1 MKPLVTFAL
10 VLVLI
15 YICSGTVQ
23 SAAAT
28 PDEGRRVSE
37 KGIAINVTPVQL
49 PARKPPARDF
59 PVLQTLS
66 VTDFGAVPDD
76 GNDDLAGVR
85 AAMSKAQDLR
95 EPTAVVLPKGTY
107 DLFLPADADRD
118 LIYGTTRNCLAFYQ
132 ASKIILDGQ
141 GSTIMIHEPTLGFL
155 TLLAC
160 KDMVVRNFIVDW
172 ETPPF
177 AQGFVRSVDREAGW
191 FELEETPGFMSLEA
205 PLWQEENRKGYDS
218 IRWGMLKDRVVP
230 GRMKANVRNAIF
242 LKHWEKIGT
251 LRFRLHLRNRACLED
266 FEIGDPYVHVDR
278 NGGGLCIFSH
288 CERVTIE
295 NITSYTSP
303 GLDYGGAH
311 SSEIG
316 LFKCRVLVKP
326 GYRHTSN
333 ADGMHFSQH
342 RIGPWVEGCTFEG
355 MADDGA
361 NLYAHPTNV
370 VRVISDKD
378 FEIGFTV
385 DWRPGDQVMGLEPKK
400 GKVLGVAGVVSA
412 PMDRQKGTTRLV
424 LDGPIP
430 GMQPG
435 EHKDKEATYF
445 LNLNLSS
452 SNFVFRNNT
461 FRNVRRFGILMQ
473 SHDGIV
479 EGNTFENVS
488 ASAIVVRNSSG
499 WPEGFATGNIAI
511 RGNTIR
517 NCNFDHNVRAY
528 NTGDITVYV
537 RRLDGR
543 NGLSRA
549 ISRVEIQDNTIINTR
564 RRAINLASATDVT
577 VTGNVIRCEDP
588 KAPSHDDAAVTPIRL
603 CDVDRV
609 TIRDNAIIEP
619 RPVRPGG
626 VTIEGECT
634 AVDVRGNRFEESNK

>member
-1 MKPLVTFAL
+1 V
-10 VLVLI
+10 
-15 YICSGTVQ
+15 
-23 SAAAT
+23 
-28 PDEGRRVSE
+28 R
-37 KGIAINVTPVQL
+37 GIDQ
-49 PARKPPARDF
+49 
-59 PVLQTLS
+59 
-66 VTDFGAVPDD
+66 
-76 GNDDLAGVR
+76 
-85 AAMSKAQDLR
+85 
-95 EPTAVVLPKGTY
+95 
-107 DLFLPADADRD
+107 
-118 LIYGTTRNCLAFYQ
+118 
-132 ASKIILDGQ
+132 
-141 GSTIMIHEPTLGFL
+141 
-155 TLLAC
+155 
-160 KDMVVRNFIVDW
+160 
-172 ETPPF
+172 
-177 AQGFVRSVDREAGW
+177 EAGW
-191 FELEETPGFMSLEA
+191 FEFEETPGFMSLED
-205 PLWQEENRKGYDS
+205 PVWQEENRKGYDS

-230 GRMKANVRNAIF
+230 GRMKANVRNAVF
-242 LKHWEKIGT
+242 LERWEKIGSR
-251 LRFRLHLRNRACLED
+251 RFRLHLRNKGCLED
-266 FEIGDPYVHVDR
+266 LEIGDPYVHVDR

-288 CERVTIE
+288 CERVAIE
-295 NITSYTSP
+295 NITTYTSP

-316 LFKCRVLVKP
+316 LFNCRVLLKP
-326 GYRHTSN
+326 GYWHTSN

-370 VRVISDKD
+370 VRVISDKE

-385 DWRPGDQVMGLEPKK
+385 DWRPGDKVMGFEPKK
-400 GKVLGVAGVVSA
+400 GEVLGVARVVSA
-412 PMDRQKGTTRLV
+412 PMARKNDTTHFV

-435 EHKDKEATYF
+435 EHKDEEATYF

-499 WPEGFATGNIAI
+499 WPEGFATGNIVI

-517 NCNFDHNVRAY
+517 DCNFDHNVRGY

-549 ISRVEIQDNTIINTR
+549 ISQVEIRDNTIVNTR
-564 RRAINLASATDVT
+564 RRAISVASATDVK

-588 KAPSHDDAAVTPIRL
+588 KAPSHDNKAVTPIRL

-609 TIRDNAIIEP
+609 SVRDNAIIEP
-619 RPVRPGG
+619 RPVAPGC
-626 VTIEGECT
+626 VRIEGECT
-634 AVDVRGNRFEESNK
+634 AVGVRDNRFEVSDR